1 MDTFKDYVSSV
12 WNYVSEL
19 FEKKEKLP
27 NNLTDEE
34 VNEFLSGEGETQE
47 EKDVIERLCMEI
59 DERHRLEDDLFK
71 YLKEHEDEPDLI
83 NKWVSSKVRELL
95 NDDSGETPSDE
106 DVEKIKDFIEE
117 RMNERME
124 QETDALFYEEPK
136 ENGEE

>member
-12 WNYVSEL
+12 WKYVSEL
-19 FEKKEKLP
+19 FEKKENLP
-27 NNLTDEE
+27 ENLTDEE
-34 VNEFLSGEGETQE
+34 VNQFLSREGETQE

-59 DERHRLEDDLFK
+59 DECHRLEDDLFK

-95 NDDSGETPSDE
+95 KDDSGEKPSEE
-106 DVEKIKDFIEE
+106 DIEKIKDLIEE

-124 QETDALFYEEPK
+124 QETDALFYEESK

>member
-1 MDTFKDYVSSV
+1 MNKFKDFVSSV
-12 WNYVSEL
+12 WEYVSEL
-19 FEKKEKLP
+19 FEKKERLLE
-27 NNLTDEE
+27 NLTDEE
-34 VNEFLSGEGETQE
+34 VNEFLSREGETQE

-83 NKWVSSKVRELL
+83 NKWVSSNVRELL
-95 NDDSGETPSDE
+95 KDDSGEKPSEE

-124 QETDALFYEEPK
+124 HEADALFYEESK